1 MEMRIGIVGCGLIG
15 KKRAR
20 SIREGRLVACADSDF
35 SRAVALAQEWPGAEP
50 VAVWEDLIG
59 RPDVDI
65 VIVSTTHVALA
76 EVAHAAALAGKHV
89 LIEKP
94 AARRAAELEPVIAAA
109 AKTGALVR
117 VGFNHRYH
125 PALRKAK
132 GFRRNTAAR
141 SKRSAFARKASN
153 SQANR

>member
-65 VIVSTTHVALA
+65 VIVSTTHVALP